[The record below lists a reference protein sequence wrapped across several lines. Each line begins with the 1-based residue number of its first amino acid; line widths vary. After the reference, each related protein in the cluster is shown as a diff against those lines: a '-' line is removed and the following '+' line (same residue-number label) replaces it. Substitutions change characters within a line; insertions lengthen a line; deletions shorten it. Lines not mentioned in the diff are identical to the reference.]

1 MCDLLLC
8 NTILCL
14 DFQTRLYAAQAA
26 RKLEAAEHVSFQP
39 QEVQVS
45 EWSVLFLKDGSIW
58 PTEPTCP

>member
-1 MCDLLLC
+1 MWDLLLC
-8 NTILCL
+8 NSILCL

-45 EWSVLFLKDGSIW
+45 VIICLEDGSIR
-58 PTEPTCP
+58 PTEPTGP